1 MISLASVWVIYT
13 TPTKNRRQIT
23 ISSQLLVGLFLF
35 LIIILTSALIN
46 NAGIINA
53 IIQFLLLGE
62 PFIFLIATIA
72 IPLSESSLSKLKTWI
87 VRIGF
92 FHLILAISQYYI
104 FTLNILPKGP
114 MTLADN
120 VQGIFYISYGGHV
133 VGASVGMAF
142 ALYYLTSVR
151 NIALWLRI
159 LVFFAAFYALVIAD
173 AKQVLLV
180 WFVSFFILFL
190 INLNDIKK
198 TLQYAIL
205 IILSVYFFLWAI
217 QNVAFLNAFNAWLRP
232 ELFGPQG
239 EATQLKLVSLEI
251 IPSYYQSFLNWLFG
265 LGPGHSIG
273 RLGGWMLPKYW
284 NIFEPL
290 GATIHPASEAV
301 FATWRGHWLDSSFF
315 SPLWGWAGIWGDF
328 GLIGLGAYLYLGW
341 LVWKNLCRDNFSK
354 FILLTVVVNGFIFTL
369 MEEPGFML
377 FVAFLIAVKWHEIR
391 IDNQNQY

>member
-1 MISLASVWVIYT
+1 
-13 TPTKNRRQIT
+13 
-23 ISSQLLVGLFLF
+23 
-35 LIIILTSALIN
+35 
-46 NAGIINA
+46 
-53 IIQFLLLGE
+53 
-62 PFIFLIATIA
+62 
-72 IPLSESSLSKLKTWI
+72 
-87 VRIGF
+87 
-92 FHLILAISQYYI
+92 
-104 FTLNILPKGP
+104 
-114 MTLADN
+114 
-120 VQGIFYISYGGHV
+120 
-133 VGASVGMAF
+133 MAF
-142 ALYYLTSVR
+142 ALYYLASAR
-151 NIALWLRI
+151 NIALWIRI
-159 LVFFAAFYALVIAD
+159 LVFFTAFYALVIAD

-190 INLNDIKK
+190 FNLNDLKK
-198 TLQYAIL
+198 TLQYAVL
-205 IILSVYFFLWAI
+205 IILSVYFFFWAI
-217 QNVAFLNAFNAWLRP
+217 QNIEFLHAFNAWLRP

-265 LGPGHSIG
+265 LGPGHSVG

-301 FATWRGHWLDSSFF
+301 FSTWRGHWLDSSFF

-377 FVAFLIAVKWHEIR
+377 FVAFLIGLKWHEIR